1 MLKVTEIADTVC
13 AHSHQIRLHSVHPIR
28 EHADTLPPFVT
39 LRACGLAL
47 MHMGVRT
54 RHRPSPKREEA
65 VGGKVVH
72 LPLEQEEEDDVGRE
86 DDQGRAHR
94 HLHNIGQN
102 EVSRLKGLIHGVS
115 GA

>member
-1 MLKVTEIADTVC
+1 M
-13 AHSHQIRLHSVHPIR
+13 R
-28 EHADTLPPFVT
+28 EHADTLPPRHT
-39 LRACGLAL
+39 QSLRPRAHAQWGCEP
-47 MHMGVRT
+47 

>member
-1 MLKVTEIADTVC
+1 M
-13 AHSHQIRLHSVHPIR
+13 
-28 EHADTLPPFVT
+28 
-39 LRACGLAL
+39 
-47 MHMGVRT
+47 
-54 RHRPSPKREEA
+54 
-65 VGGKVVH
+65 VH